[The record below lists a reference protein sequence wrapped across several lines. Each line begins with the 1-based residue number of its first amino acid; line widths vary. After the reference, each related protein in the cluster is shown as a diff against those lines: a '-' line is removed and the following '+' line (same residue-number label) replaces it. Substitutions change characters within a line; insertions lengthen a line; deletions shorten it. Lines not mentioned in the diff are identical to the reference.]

1 MWNKLKNPF
10 AFKPDALAVAFIDAI
25 RKDYNRLGR
34 GKWYDIR
41 ADVYNACDRHS
52 KMWIDAEMKKI
63 QKEKVMVELCAL
75 QLDTSEDTNN
85 LDARGKAAKINAG
98 LASIG
103 AMNHSILSANQ
114 QAAYQQ
120 AQMNHSLAAHNYNT
134 NAAPW

>member
-34 GKWYDIR
+34 GKWYDMR

-52 KMWIDAEMKKI
+52 KMWIDAELSKM

-75 QLDTSEDTNN
+75 
-85 LDARGKAAKINAG
+85 
-98 LASIG
+98 
-103 AMNHSILSANQ
+103 
-114 QAAYQQ
+114 
-120 AQMNHSLAAHNYNT
+120 
-134 NAAPW
+134 